1 MAGRG
6 RASSQKR
13 HKEQLRLEKRQE
25 KAAKKLDRLTTGRRG
40 PSDEDD
46 HHIAPGDEDY
56 SLDFDETETE
66 EAEAPH

>member
-25 KAAKKLDRLTTGRRG
+25 KAAKKLDRQTTGRRG

-46 HHIAPGDEDY
+46 HHIAEGDDVFSIDVDAEEA
-56 SLDFDETETE
+56 ETETSR
-66 EAEAPH
+66 